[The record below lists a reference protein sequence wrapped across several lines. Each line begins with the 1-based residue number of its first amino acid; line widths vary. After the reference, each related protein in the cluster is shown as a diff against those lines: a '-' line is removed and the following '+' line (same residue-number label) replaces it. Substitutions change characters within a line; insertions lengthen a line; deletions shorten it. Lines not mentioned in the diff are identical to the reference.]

1 MILALALSGTD
12 WITIGGTI
20 LTLVVLEGLLSADNA
35 LVLAVMVRHLP
46 RDQQRKALRYGII
59 GAFVFRF
66 IAVVLAATILNYWQ
80 FEVVGGIYLLQLA
93 IRHLIAGDH
102 EHHPEDE
109 APETNPGPEPRP
121 ERPSGELTGLSPEP
135 PDDFD
140 TARKRTGFRKPKRG
154 FWATVVG
161 VELADIAFSID
172 SILAAVAMA
181 NGLPDHIRTQHLVFF
196 PLETWI
202 IYIGGVL
209 GIITMRYVAGY
220 FLLLLDRFKGLTIG
234 AYLLVGWIGLKLI
247 GQGFYH
253 ALHRHGERLVDGWR
267 GQVPDWVARNLEMPA
282 LVFWGVMVAI
292 LVLSMVLS
300 PKTVSSPAP
309 AAK

>member
-12 WITIGGTI
+12 WITIGVTI

-46 RDQQRKALRYGII
+46 RGQQRKALRYGII

-66 IAVVLAATILNYWQ
+66 IAVLLAATILNYWQ
-80 FEVVGGIYLLQLA
+80 FEVIGGIYLLQLA

-102 EHHPEDE
+102 EHHPENE
-109 APETNPGPEPRP
+109 PALAEPAAEELSEVGPGPIAADAAAKGVP
-121 ERPSGELTGLSPEP
+121 GGKK
-135 PDDFD
+135 
-140 TARKRTGFRKPKRG
+140 KRRKRG

-181 NGLPDHIRTQHLVFF
+181 NGLPEHIRTQHLVFF
-196 PLETWI
+196 SLETWI

-209 GIITMRYVAGY
+209 GIVTMRYVAGY
-220 FLLLLDRFKGLTIG
+220 FLLLLDRFHGLTIG
-234 AYLLVGWIGLKLI
+234 AYLLVGWIGLKLV
-247 GQGFYH
+247 GQGFHH
-253 ALHRHGERLVDGWR
+253 ALHRNDERLLDGWR
-267 GQVPDWVARNLEMPA
+267 GQVPDWVARNLEMSAP
-282 LVFWGVMVAI
+282 VFWGVMVAI

-300 PKTVSSPAP
+300 PKPKAP
-309 AAK
+309 ATTASE

>member
-66 IAVVLAATILNYWQ
+66 IAVLLAASILDYWQ
-80 FEVVGGIYLLQLA
+80 FEVVGGVYLLQLA
-93 IRHLIAGDH
+93 VRHLIAG
-102 EHHPEDE
+102 EHHHQPEAE
-109 APETNPGPEPRP
+109 AGPRAEHPDAA
-121 ERPSGELTGLSPEP
+121 LTPMTPEP
-135 PDDFD
+135 PRLGDAPERAP
-140 TARKRTGFRKPKRG
+140 TRRTRSRRG
-154 FWATVVG
+154 FWRTVVG

-172 SILAAVAMA
+172 SILAAVALADGM
-181 NGLPDHIRTQHLVFF
+181 PEHIRSQHVVFF

-220 FLLLLDRFKGLTIG
+220 FLLLLDRFRGLTVG
-234 AYLLVGWIGLKLI
+234 AYLLVGWIGLKLV
-247 GQGFYH
+247 GQGIHH
-253 ALHRHGERLVDGWR
+253 ALYREGERQQGGWR
-267 GQVPDWVARNLEMPA
+267 DAIPDWVAHNLEMPA
-282 LVFWGVMVAI
+282 TIFWGVMVAI
-292 LVLSMVLS
+292 LALSMLLS
-300 PKTVSSPAP
+300 PKGSAQPAP
-309 AAK
+309 AAD